1 MAKKKIQKNNDVDEV
16 KPIETVENEVV
27 NVEESIVNIEPID
40 MSEELEV
47 MKQEIFGED
56 VKQEV
61 KTEEVAEEP
70 TVTNVVEEQ
79 KEVEN
84 KVIEPKKEGIVN
96 TINKMFGYI
105 WNGMEYD

>member
-56 VKQEV
+56 VKKEV

-70 TVTNVVEEQ
+70 IVTNVVEEQ

>member
-56 VKQEV
+56 VKKEV
-61 KTEEVAEEP
+61 KTEEVAKEP
-70 TVTNVVEEQ
+70 IVTNVVEEQ